1 MSHITS
7 LIKVTKPYDK
17 FKVDRNAIEQ
27 NKKRASKTYDD
38 KTYDMHKN
46 VTKKNLLLNKILNR
60 TKSVLKNKS
69 DFSDYMKK
77 YNSMVTKSTFKN
89 PNIDSY
95 PILRKN
101 RADMISIKNQ
111 SRLVNKIVKNRI
123 SSGNN
128 IFQSKIMNSSLK
140 DLFKMNLSMSMN
152 SKTYKN
158 KKLIEWMKKKKEMNK
173 LFLFEDF
180 FYKWNKKE
188 ENKENKK
195 YSELCYDEKKIF
207 YSDYTELIKE
217 KINFCQNNKL
227 ENLQKKL
234 KIDFEDK
241 NKKKIRLELI
251 SMKLIFEPI
260 KEERFKINKSKSNT
274 NNLLYLNDDY
284 NFEDYDE
291 INYTNNT
298 NTNNSRDEYYNS
310 YYNKEEKQKKKNIIT
325 FPLSYVFLFYING
338 LEYFKN
344 ILIGSIKFSN
354 DFKSVYFEE
363 NEIYSIIRNKNK
375 LKKNNKPKEN
385 KTQRHKNSFKTHAS
399 KKSGT
404 FRAPPNKQFFSLKNL
419 NNFNAK
425 NIKEKTTEDK
435 MTFEE
440 SEQNN
445 DEPEEILYATNK
457 IIEKMHSNQDLRNR
471 LTKKKEIKY
480 SEYCFKWET
489 PNKSYKVRIIMP
501 VIIFWSE
508 HINKNIMTYCDKE
521 LFLYLLQNNFVNWDY
536 YILNY
541 LFSLKIFRLI
551 ILKGISLYIK
561 LNLKKS
567 EENKSLID
575 ANNIST
581 LYLKKP
587 LDYINDKTL
596 LINLNKKIYNQ
607 YNSNNETYKFFYTD
621 NFSIN
626 SIIDLNSFHIFI
638 ENEKVNKNICYEF
651 CLNFKQMCYLINI
664 SRYEDLENFLAK
676 IIQLNLEEG
685 KINLDFSVLEY
696 YNNNLLGQIY
706 TNDTKYLKPKYNKKD
721 SMTSM
726 KTVRAKSSYK
736 RVESDINII
745 LPFIIVEQ
753 YVKSDILNNNIKK
766 IDLNMNFLNLIKN
779 IEINLWSKK
788 ILQLLDIKNN
798 NFSNLNSN
806 LDLVKV
812 KSKDFKYYENDK
824 HFEELTKKYNKVKR
838 HAKSLH
844 FKLRKVDI

>member
-7 LIKVTKPYDK
+7 LIKITKPYDK
-17 FKVDRNAIEQ
+17 FKIDRNVIEQ
-27 NKKRASKTYDD
+27 NKKKASRTF
-38 KTYDMHKN
+38 DMQKN
-46 VTKKNLLLNKILNR
+46 VTKKNLLLSKILNR

-89 PNIDSY
+89 PSIDSY

-123 SSGNN
+123 DSRNN

-140 DLFKMNLSMSMN
+140 DLFKMNLSLSMN
-152 SKTYKN
+152 QRTYKN
-158 KKLIEWMKKKKEMNK
+158 KKLIEWLKKKKEMNK

-188 ENKENKK
+188 ENKENSKK
-195 YSELCYDEKKIF
+195 YSKLNYDEKKIF
-207 YSDYTELIKE
+207 YSDYSDLIKE

-241 NKKKIRLELI
+241 NKKKIKLELI

-260 KEERFKINKSKSNT
+260 KEERFKINKKKTNT
-274 NNLLYLNDDY
+274 DNLLYLNDYY

-298 NTNNSRDEYYNS
+298 NTNTSRDEYYNN
-310 YYNKEEKQKKKNIIT
+310 YYNKGEKTKKKNIIT

-344 ILIGSIKFSN
+344 ILIGAIKFSN

-385 KTQRHKNSFKTHAS
+385 KLQRHKNSFKTHAS

-404 FRAPPNKQFFSLKNL
+404 FRSPPNKQFLSLKSL
-419 NNFNAK
+419 NNFNIK
-425 NIKEKTTEDK
+425 NNNKEKTSEDK
-435 MTFEE
+435 ITFEE

-445 DEPEEILYATNK
+445 DEPEEILFVTDK
-457 IIEKMHSNQDLRNR
+457 KIEKIHSNLDLRNR

-480 SEYCFKWET
+480 SEYYFKWET

-508 HINKNIMTYCDKE
+508 HIKKNIMTYCDKE
-521 LFLYLLQNNFVNWDY
+521 LFLYLLKNNFVNWDY

-551 ILKGISLYIK
+551 ILKGISLYKK
-561 LNLKKS
+561 LNSKKS
-567 EENKSLID
+567 EESKSLID
-575 ANNIST
+575 IDNIST

-607 YNSNNETYKFFYTD
+607 YNSNNEIYKFFYTD

-651 CLNFKQMCYLINI
+651 CLNFKQMRHLINI
-664 SRYEDLENFLAK
+664 SRYEDLENFLSK

-685 KINLDFSVLEY
+685 KIDLDLSVLEY

-706 TNDTKYLKPKYNKKD
+706 NNDRKDLKLKYSKKD

-736 RVESDINII
+736 RSESDINII

-753 YVKSDILNNNIKK
+753 YVKSDVLNNNIKK
-766 IDLNMNFLNLIKN
+766 IDLNMTFLNLIRN

-798 NFSNLNSN
+798 NFPNTNSN

-812 KSKDFKYYENDK
+812 KSRDFKYYENDK
-824 HFEELTKKYNKVKR
+824 HFEDLAKKYNKVKR

-844 FKLRKVDI
+844 FKLRKVEI